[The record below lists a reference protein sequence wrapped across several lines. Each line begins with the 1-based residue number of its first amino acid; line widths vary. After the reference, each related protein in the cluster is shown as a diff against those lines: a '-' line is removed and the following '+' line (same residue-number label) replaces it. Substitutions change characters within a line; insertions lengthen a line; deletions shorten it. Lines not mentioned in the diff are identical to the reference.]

1 MLLLPCALERAEQ
14 GAAQLLT
21 EFSDITFPA
30 AGHQT
35 VSIGVTQAIPGENLD
50 ALLVR
55 VDKALYQAKK
65 TGKNRYV
72 IL

>member
-1 MLLLPCALERAEQ
+1 MRLPRVFPDPRQFFVRQKNAP
-14 GAAQLLT
+14 
-21 EFSDITFPA
+21 FPA